1 MQFKIICIRSI
12 EENFIE
18 DTANF
23 PVPIFTITLYCAQV
37 CTKGT
42 MLEVTFITEFF
53 FTQIAISLC
62 SCEFLYH
69 LLHRCMEGYQHTI
82 IFSHMHRLH
91 MLLQQKS
98 WFACLTTNLTLFSC
112 DCKNSR
118 FSSLHFKYQIVTS
131 TIGDLWCNRHLLR
144 TPNDSNLHEE
154 FV

>member
-1 MQFKIICIRSI
+1 
-12 EENFIE
+12 
-18 DTANF
+18 
-23 PVPIFTITLYCAQV
+23 
-37 CTKGT
+37 

-82 IFSHMHRLH
+82 IFSHMHQLH

-112 DCKNSR
+112 DCKNR
-118 FSSLHFKYQIVTS
+118 FSSLHFKYQIVIC
-131 TIGDLWCNRHLLR
+131 TIGDLWCNRHLLMIR
-144 TPNDSNLHEE
+144 IYMKNLYKRPIFYGAGMISPASVLPLIEVELGHSLV
-154 FV
+154 FTAVATFDF